1 MIVVIFITFIVVV
14 MTASCLTA
22 SCSIQNLL
30 PRKEE
35 WPHCGEGR
43 YSDNIVINGHRRG
56 KLKHIL
62 LL

>member
-1 MIVVIFITFIVVV
+1 MI
-14 MTASCLTA
+14 ASCVEA

-35 WPHCGEGR
+35 LPHCGEGR
-43 YSDNIVINGHRRG
+43 YSDSIVINEYRRG